1 MPMNRAHFLLTM
13 LAVAK
18 VGRVGMKFG
27 KRLKHAKF
35 VKKIGTRIKT
45 RRSNRRARN
54 AAKKGS
60 RIQGSV
66 PKTAKTG
73 NSLAA
78 SQFGHPYGASDGIKR
93 WVAKDQNYAIVTRN
107 LQVEALLN
115 IPPQTTATG
124 QEHFREKDRVNLHGI
139 KLTWRLINNLADS
152 LLTVNYA
159 IVSPRSR
166 GTGIAVDDWFRNNDT
181 TLGRDFTIAL
191 NNMEM
196 STLPINPDLYTVF
209 VHKRFKVAPSGDTVS
224 PTRQFAIA
232 YKNWMEIDHYLPIR
246 RQIRFQDSA
255 PTSQLYVCWW
265 VDGYNNPGGTAS
277 ITTTTGNP
285 ISLKAVVFYKDS

>member
-1 MPMNRAHFLLTM
+1 M
-13 LAVAK
+13 LATAK

-45 RRSNRRARN
+45 RRSKRRARN
-54 AAKKGS
+54 ASKRNS
-60 RIQGSV
+60 RIPGTTQ
-66 PKTAKTG
+66 KTAKTP
-73 NSLAA
+73 NALAA
-78 SQFGHPYGASDGIKR
+78 SKFGHPYGASDGIKR
-93 WVAKDQNYAIVTRN
+93 WVAVDQNYAIVTRSI
-107 LQVEALLN
+107 QGTPLLN

-139 KLTWRLINNLADS
+139 KITFRLVNIFLDT

-159 IVSPRSR
+159 IVSPNSR
-166 GTGIAVDDWFRNNDT
+166 GTGINVDDWFRNNDT
-181 TLGRDFTIAL
+181 TLGRDFSTTM

-209 VHKRFKVAPSGDTVS
+209 MHKRFKVAPAGDQSATK
-224 PTRQFAIA
+224 QYALA
-232 YKNWMEIDHYLPIR
+232 YKNWLEIDHYLPIR
-246 RQIRFQDSA
+246 RQLRFQDAA
-255 PTSQLYVCWW
+255 PTNQLYVVWW
-265 VDGYNNPGGTAS
+265 LDGYNNPGGVAS

-285 ISLKAVVFYKDS
+285 IALKAVVYFKDA